1 MISAMPA
8 VAVRRERRRS
18 KTGRGLSSRQ
28 GSVTSLPHRPDS
40 ISTLNSLPTVGK
52 GAARRWRHRGG
63 TAQEQRARLLIYL
76 ATVLLV
82 TGLVLL
88 FLGVGAGVTHTRAI
102 GLLFIAFGAVLCL
115 IKVFIT
121 PEHNHTIVRRARLVS
136 SRESLYA
143 APAVKTV
150 PEETLDQV
158 RREVQ
163 ERTTDGAIADPS
175 QPPTQ
180 SHTQPNSDGGS
191 NHSLN
196 VPETQGL
203 ISDHVAPLADGRF

>member
-18 KTGRGLSSRQ
+18 KTGRGLNSRQ

-40 ISTLNSLPTVGK
+40 ISTLNSLPTAGK

-63 TAQEQRARLLIYL
+63 TVQEQRARLLIYL

-88 FLGVGAGVTHTRAI
+88 FIGVGAGVTHTRAI

-136 SRESLYA
+136 SRESLYV

-163 ERTTDGAIADPS
+163 ERVTEGATAAPA
-175 QPPTQ
+175 QPHAQT
-180 SHTQPNSDGGS
+180 HTQPNSDGGS

-203 ISDHVAPLADGRF
+203 ISDQVAPLADGRF